1 METSVLTL
9 QRQNNRQKPLTVVV
23 KHIGQEI
30 KSVRLQGREII
41 HRLDIGYIQDLQ
53 DQIEVFYDEEE
64 YDYEFTPSTF

>member
-1 METSVLTL
+1 METSKLIL
-9 QRQNNRQKPLTVVV
+9 ERQNAKQKPLTVVV

-53 DQIEVFYDEEE
+53 SQIEVFYDDED